1 MRRFNRISLWRLPR
15 NRQATD
21 AATPTSEQ
29 GEKYNME
36 STGVRSSTLETIG
49 GTPLIRLCQ
58 VVPDGAAEV
67 LVKLETG
74 NPTGSYKD
82 RMALAMIEGAE
93 RRGSLRPGQRVVEF
107 TGGSTGS
114 SLAFVCA
121 VKGYPLSLVSSDA
134 FSPEKLRTMRAF
146 GADLTVVPSEGGLV
160 TPDLFVRMREEVQ
173 RIVERDGAFWTDQFH
188 NADMVAGYAEMGRE
202 ILAQAAASR
211 RPIDVF
217 CGAVGTAGMLVGVS
231 QALRAG
237 GSPVRVIA
245 FEPATS
251 PMLTAGVGGPHR
263 VEGTAAGIVP
273 PLLTRDA
280 YDEARTVEEG
290 EAREMAVRLARKD
303 GIFAGTSS
311 ALNVVGAIALAQ
323 ELGAG
328 RTVVTVA
335 VDTGLKYLAGD
346 LFEA

>member
-1 MRRFNRISLWRLPR
+1 
-15 NRQATD
+15 
-21 AATPTSEQ
+21 
-29 GEKYNME
+29 ME
-36 STGVRSSTLETIG
+36 SSGVFSSALDAIG
-49 GTPLIRLCQ
+49 RTPLVRLCQ
-58 VVPDGAAEV
+58 AVPEGAAEV
-67 LVKLETG
+67 LVKLEGG

-82 RMALAMIEGAE
+82 RMALAMVEGAE
-93 RRGSLRPGQRVVEF
+93 RRGALRPGQRVVEF

-146 GADLTVVPSEGGLV
+146 GAELTVVPSKDGRI
-160 TPDLFVRMREEVQ
+160 TPDLFVRMRDEVRQ
-173 RIVERDGAFWTDQFH
+173 IIERDGAFWTDQFH
-188 NADMVAGYAEMGRE
+188 NADAFEGYAGMGRE
-202 ILAQAAASR
+202 MLTQTAASR
-211 RPIDVF
+211 KPIDTF
-217 CGAVGTAGMLVGVS
+217 CAAVGTAGMLVGVS

-237 GSPVRVIA
+237 GSSARVVA

-251 PMLTAGVGGPHR
+251 PMLTAGLGGPHR

-290 EAREMAVRLARKD
+290 EARDMAVQLARGD
-303 GIFAGTSS
+303 GVFAGTSS
-311 ALNVVGAIALAQ
+311 ALNVVGAIKLAQ
-323 ELGAG
+323 ELGEG

-335 VDTGLKYLAGD
+335 ADTGLKYLAGD
-346 LFEA
+346 LFDA